1 MGDELTKVES
11 KDIAVEKELKEEKEI
26 TQEVK
31 QKENIPEVKRKETVQ
46 EVSQREIVTE
56 VAQLKTEPGVTHQE
70 MPNEIQ
76 SDQQASQLEVK
87 DNQITHTQHT
97 DETARKEAKDESN
110 ASLEVGGT
118 DGTDKKRCHN
128 NPNEQIK

>member
-1 MGDELTKVES
+1 MG
-11 KDIAVEKELKEEKEI
+11 
-26 TQEVK
+26 
-31 QKENIPEVKRKETVQ
+31 
-46 EVSQREIVTE
+46 
-56 VAQLKTEPGVTHQE
+56 
-70 MPNEIQ
+70 

-118 DGTDKKRCHN
+118 DGTDKKDAITN
-128 NPNEQIK
+128 QMNKSNEEIGKEDTKPIDNSADTQSTDSQPKVKTWGKSGSKKTDATDVAEPEATPVKLKKAAPKQKPA